1 MKDLSHL
8 FETIPMR
15 TDRVGACAQLEDEL
29 LERGFAVSEG
39 PSNNAIWCEPQPG
52 SLHGF
57 WVYGETGLSV
67 HIQPNKGSNKR
78 VPYWMIEYTLYIC
91 VKHDSTDPLRVNR
104 LHAQSAQILRKLG
117 FRMTEEEEILNG
129 IDGASEH
136 ESQWSH
142 ACDTVSKACDIIV
155 ALRSVEASQ
164 YPDGDLWMGGDYPA
178 PEPKLEEPIAEEDPP
193 VRTGC
198 PRVVASGDWYW
209 IPGVCEYSPI
219 HLVGPCGEMAATV
232 YQSGCWVAHRLCGGV
247 KDEGESATIKGAMM
261 GAKRAAMKGYGQNSK
276 ARRRRAHQ

>member
-15 TDRVGACAQLEDEL
+15 TDRVGACAQLEEEL

-52 SLHGF
+52 SLNGF
-57 WVYGETGLSV
+57 WVYGETGLSA
-67 HIQPNKGSNKR
+67 HIKPNQKSNKQL
-78 VPYWMIEYTLYIC
+78 PYWIIEYKLYIC

-104 LHAQSAQILRKLG
+104 LHAQSAQILRWLG

-136 ESQWSH
+136 ESQWSL

-155 ALRSVEASQ
+155 ALKSVEASQ
-164 YPDGDLWMGGDYPA
+164 YPDGDLWMGGDCPA
-178 PEPKLEEPIAEEDPP
+178 PEPKPEEPIAEEAPP
-193 VRTGC
+193 FEPGAHGWWLQATGTGSPVSVSIRPFILWAPAVKWP
-198 PRVVASGDWYW
+198 PRSTKAAVGWPTGSVVASKMK
-209 IPGVCEYSPI
+209 ESP
-219 HLVGPCGEMAATV
+219 PP
-232 YQSGCWVAHRLCGGV
+232 
-247 KDEGESATIKGAMM
+247 
-261 GAKRAAMKGYGQNSK
+261 SK
-276 ARRRRAHQ
+276 AP